1 MLMHQYSDSGLKF
14 LKSTDKVNWHTGF
27 QGDYSTGISSGWAKR
42 WSASA
47 FIYRQQQCMDNR
59 FDSYQTHFVLVKKG
73 QNALVRIPQIICF
86 SVGLSAVFFWYR
98 LQFEPLFARI
108 ERRYLNTN
116 ILRASQSGG
125 LNHETKQKK
134 DRQQTFCGR

>member
-1 MLMHQYSDSGLKF
+1 
-14 LKSTDKVNWHTGF
+14 
-27 QGDYSTGISSGWAKR
+27 
-42 WSASA
+42 
-47 FIYRQQQCMDNR
+47 MDNR

-116 ILRASQSGG
+116 ILRASQSGQ
-125 LNHETKQKK
+125 E
-134 DRQQTFCGR
+134 D